1 MSDLQNNISK
11 MEIRGQANLIFTMMK
26 FMITVL
32 DMVKENPIARDTL
45 VCMAEGVLEQ
55 ASILHR
61 DVGKYV
67 SALPDTDEK
76 ASAS

>member
-1 MSDLQNNISK
+1 MTALQNDISK

-26 FMITVL
+26 FMVTVL
-32 DMVKENPIARDTL
+32 DMVWDNPIARDTL

-55 ASILHR
+55 ATVLHR

-67 SALPDTDEK
+67 SALPDTEEE